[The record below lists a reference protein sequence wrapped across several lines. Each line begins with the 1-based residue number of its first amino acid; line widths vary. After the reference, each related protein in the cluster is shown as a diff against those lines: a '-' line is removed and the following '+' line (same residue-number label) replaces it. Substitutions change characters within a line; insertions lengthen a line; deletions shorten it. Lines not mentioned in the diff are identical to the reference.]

1 MEGFNIENQYY
12 DDDIIFCYYAQSHKV
27 CNGECGLKCQVYKD
41 WLELNK
47 RYFKNII
54 EGWVGYEFIWW

>member
-54 EGWVGYEFIWW
+54 EG